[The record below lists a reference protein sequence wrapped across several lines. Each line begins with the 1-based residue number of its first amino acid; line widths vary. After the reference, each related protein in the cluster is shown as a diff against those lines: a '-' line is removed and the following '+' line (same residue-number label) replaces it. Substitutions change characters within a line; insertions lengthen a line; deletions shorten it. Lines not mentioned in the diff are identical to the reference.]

1 MLMPVVRVE
10 AEAETEFEFEVVVLC
25 LDAAGADGE
34 AGLCYRILA
43 LSWGCGSLGLR
54 PLAKSRVHYGRE
66 H

>member
-1 MLMPVVRVE
+1 MLMLMMRVE
-10 AEAETEFEFEVVVLC
+10 AEIEIEIEAEIEVVVLS
-25 LDAAGADGE
+25 LDAADGE

-54 PLAKSRVHYGRE
+54 PLAKSRVRHGRE